1 MCGRYTLYAPQS
13 RLESHFEAAFKIDES
28 LTENYNIAPGS
39 HQPVVLNGKAREPGI
54 TMMRWGLI
62 PPFADDASIG
72 FKMIN
77 ARSETLSEKPSFK
90 KPFQRK
96 RCLIPA
102 NGFFEWKKIEG
113 SDRKL
118 PFYIRLIHQELF
130 AFAGLFERWEDKKGE
145 SVFSFTIITTEA
157 NSLLQPLHERMP
169 VIVNPENYAFWLDPM
184 NEDREG
190 LQSLLRPF
198 PTEDMSVFRISPEV
212 NKTSN
217 NHKGLIEP
225 IV

>member
-1 MCGRYTLYAPQS
+1 MCGRYTLYSPKPE
-13 RLESHFEAAFKIDES
+13 LESHFDAQFKTNAELPAS
-28 LTENYNIAPGS
+28 YNIAPGAQ
-39 HQPVVLNGKAREPGI
+39 QPVVLYGKAREPGI
-54 TMMRWGLI
+54 TLMKWGLV

-77 ARSETLSEKPSFK
+77 ARSETLDQKPSFK

-102 NGFFEWKKIEG
+102 NGFYEWKKLDG
-113 SDRKL
+113 SDKKL
-118 PFYIRLIHQELF
+118 PFYIRLIHHELF
-130 AFAGLFERWEDKKGE
+130 AFAGLFERWESPKGE
-145 SVFSFTIITTEA
+145 ELFSFTIITTSA

-169 VIVNPENYAFWLDPM
+169 VIVDRKNYSSWLNPF
-184 NEDREG
+184 NEDKEG
-190 LQSLLRPF
+190 LQSLLRPYA
-198 PTEDMSVFRISPEV
+198 TEDMSVFRISPEV

-217 NHKGLIEP
+217 DHKGLIEP

>member
-1 MCGRYTLYAPQS
+1 MCGRYTLYSPKS
-13 RLESHFEAAFKIDES
+13 ELESHFGAAFKTDMEPAAS
-28 LTENYNIAPGS
+28 YNIAPGAQ
-39 HQPVVLNGKAREPGI
+39 QPVALYGKARQPGI
-54 TMMRWGLI
+54 TLMKWGLV

-77 ARSETLSEKPSFK
+77 ARSETLDQKPSFK
-90 KPFQRK
+90 KAFQRK

-102 NGFFEWKKIEG
+102 NGFYEWKKLEG

-130 AFAGLFERWEDKKGE
+130 AFAGLFERWESNKGE
-145 SVFSFTIITTEA
+145 ELFTFTIITTQA

-169 VIVNPENYAFWLDPM
+169 VIVDARHYDYWLNPL
-184 NEDREG
+184 NEDKAG
-190 LQSLLRPF
+190 LVSLLRPY
-198 PTEDMSVFRISPEV
+198 PTENMSVFRISPEV

-225 IV
+225 VV